1 MSFVNYRLGLGKYQI
16 DHYRVVRKCRHL
28 IDVRSRI
35 DQLNC
40 DRVGYSDPSTAV
52 VKRSINRRFSI
63 TIVTSFI

>member
-1 MSFVNYRLGLGKYQI
+1 MSFVKYRLVLGKYQI

-28 IDVRSRI
+28 IRVRSRI

-40 DRVGYSDPSTAV
+40 DRVAYNDPSKAV
-52 VKRSINRRFSI
+52 VKHSINRGFSI